1 MVDRFSSC
9 SRDIMRLA
17 LLTLIAVGC
26 TRIPLAAQAIEFE
39 RDVLP
44 ILQERC
50 FECHSEPKRDSRGRL
65 RKPKGDLRVDGRSF
79 LERGGDGGQVLVPH
93 EPGKSSLYARTILHD
108 DDPDLMPERG
118 ERLSAAQT
126 ALLERWIREG
136 AKFGDWV
143 GETAA
148 VDVAT
153 SPATDAATKPAAG
166 ADSLRLAVRER
177 LLLGLAPAS
186 ESALTALRAVGARI
200 EDLTGDRRLF
210 AIGFEGARAATNDK
224 SIRAVVAAG
233 ANVHELDVART
244 GISDASLADIARLP
258 HLVRLDLS
266 GTAIT
271 NAGIARLIDARE
283 LRSLVLVET
292 KVDGASADALARMPA
307 LESVHLWRTGF
318 REEDLA
324 RLRAARPSLRVVG
337 APALPP
343 PATGAESGGRRRR
356 R

>member
-1 MVDRFSSC
+1 MAARFSNC
-9 SRDIMRLA
+9 SREIMRIA
-17 LLTLIAVGC
+17 LLTLIAVAC
-26 TRIPLAAQAIEFE
+26 TRASLAAQSVDFE

-44 ILQERC
+44 ILEQRC
-50 FECHSEPKRDSRGRL
+50 FDCHSEPQRDSRGRL

-126 ALLERWIREG
+126 TLLERWIREG

-143 GETAA
+143 GKTTA
-148 VDVAT
+148 VGVAT
-153 SPATDAATKPAAG
+153 SPATDAATKLAAG
-166 ADSLRLAVRER
+166 AGSLRLALRER
-177 LLLGLAPAS
+177 LLQDLAPAS
-186 ESALTALRAVGARI
+186 DSAVMALSAVGARI
-200 EDLTGDRRLF
+200 EDLTGDRRLI
-210 AIGFEGARAATNDK
+210 AIGFDGARAATNDQ

-233 ANVHELDVART
+233 ANVHELDLART
-244 GISDASLADIARLP
+244 GISDAALVELARLP
-258 HLVRLDLS
+258 RLVRLDLS

-271 NAGIARLIDARE
+271 NSGIARLIDARE

-292 KVDGASADALARMPA
+292 KVDGAIVDALARMPA
-307 LESVHLWRTGF
+307 LESVHLWRTEL
-318 REEDLA
+318 RAADLA
-324 RLRAARPSLRVVG
+324 RLRAARPALRVVG